1 VEGAGEEAWLPLER
15 RWRKTEVRKRL
26 LPEHASERGRAGE
39 GGGEEER
46 ARERDVK
53 EEEDTER
60 GYEERRTTY

>member
-15 RWRKTEVRKRL
+15 QWRKTEVRKRL

-53 EEEDTER
+53 E
-60 GYEERRTTY
+60 